1 MTLHLN
7 SASAQAIEHTYK
19 PLASALQSRLD
30 ALSFRTAAVLG
41 VLQHE
46 IDTTDHGTG
55 TIPSEEQEVLREHAR
70 QLVME
75 AEALAEAI
83 WELTGEIGQ
92 LPLSDAREL
101 ERGPRHRAALE
112 ELGMLDAFGGA
123 SAMVDATVDL
133 EQLPAGTL
141 RDELDVVD
149 AEIVDEDQ
157 GDLLERQWR
166 EETGSRDPQG
176 PPVGWRPRPRREEP

>member
-19 PLASALQSRLD
+19 PLANALQSRLD
-30 ALSFRTAAVLG
+30 ALSFRVGAVLG
-41 VLQHE
+41 VLTHE
-46 IDTTDHGTG
+46 VDTTDHGTG

-70 QLVME
+70 QLILE

-83 WELTGEIGQ
+83 WEVTGEIGQ
-92 LPLSDAREL
+92 LPLSDARLL
-101 ERGPRHRAALE
+101 ERAPRHRAALE

-123 SAMVDATVDL
+123 SAMVDATVDVD
-133 EQLPAGTL
+133 QLPPPPL
-141 RDELDVVD
+141 DDVVD
-149 AEIVDEDQ
+149 AEVVDEDQ
-157 GDLLERQWR
+157 GDMLERRWH